1 MRRSSFAVP
10 APAILGLLLVFG
22 CHWHQTRKTDIA
34 AEIAPVGVNLGQQA
48 PDIDGEDSN
57 GQRLHL
63 ADYRGRVVVLHFW
76 SNA

>member
-1 MRRSSFAVP
+1 MRRCSLAVLVFA
-10 APAILGLLLVFG
+10 GLLLFG
-22 CHWHQTRKTDIA
+22 CQWHQARKASPA
-34 AEIAPVGVNLGQQA
+34 AAPAVGVNVGQEA
-48 PDIDGEDSN
+48 PDLDGEDTN